1 MTLSKTKERAST
13 PATNQVPAQHSM
25 AGPVAPPRVS
35 ARRRRP
41 GVIALS
47 LALIA
52 AGGAGVAVLLLQV
65 GDRTPVVTVVRDVQ
79 VGQVLTEQDLGKAT
93 VALDPAIEAVR
104 AGDLKS
110 VLGKRAA
117 VELRPGSLLS
127 PSQVTKDSLVKPGE
141 QLVPIGL
148 KPDQVPA
155 TDLVPG
161 QKVQLVRVP
170 AQGAAG
176 VESDAEKSDSAQ
188 EAIAGHVVKASKA
201 APGTGIV
208 VVDVATAADDG
219 PKAAGWVSAGA
230 LRLVLDAPDGR

>member
-1 MTLSKTKERAST
+1 MSKTQERTGTA
-13 PATNQVPAQHSM
+13 AANGVPPQGQF

-65 GDRTPVVTVVRDVQ
+65 GHRTQVVTVVRDVQ
-79 VGQVLTEQDLGKAT
+79 VGQVLTEQDLGKAS
-93 VALDPAIEAVR
+93 VALDPAVKAVR
-104 AGDLKS
+104 GDDLQS
-110 VLGKRAA
+110 VVGKRAA
-117 VELRPGSLLS
+117 VELKPGSLLA

-148 KPDQVPA
+148 EAEQVPA
-155 TDLVPG
+155 TALVPG
-161 QKVQLVRVP
+161 QKVQLVHVP
-170 AQGAAG
+170 AQGGTDTGKQSGTAP
-176 VESDAEKSDSAQ
+176 ET
-188 EAIAGHVVKASKA
+188 IAGRIVKASKA

-208 VVDVATAADDG
+208 VVDVATSATDG
-219 PKAAGWVSAGA
+219 PTVAAWVASST
-230 LRLVLDAPDGR
+230 LRLVLDAPDGS